1 MRKLEKNS
9 AHAEALKATPVA
21 GKRIEVTSASKK
33 NLGDYIA
40 CGKTPASDPRVNDT
54 PASHT
59 KDKTGV
65 NSSTNEGGSRHNFA
79 SPGNVGGSSASE
91 RKLDDSFAPE
101 VQVVVNSAT
110 GGGVEATT
118 TTSSGRLAEKSA
130 SFARKRLKKVSSIS
144 DDRIKDAAAI
154 KKIASNSHGKS
165 TTSTNTLGSRVEDT
179 CTISGGKLGEISTVG
194 ERLEETSAIRGKEE
208 QYYGSDG
215 RMEETSVSTKG
226 KDEGTSAHGGRSKDA
241 SASVVQLEATATS
254 GGGIE
259 DNSAVG
265 GRLEEKA
272 KMASEGSSDITP
284 AVEKNSN
291 SESGNRQ
298 KSYVR

>member
-226 KDEGTSAHGGRSKDA
+226 KDEGRLGEPSAHGGKSKDA
-241 SASVVQLEATATS
+241 SASVGQLEGTS
-254 GGGIE
+254 I
-259 DNSAVG
+259 SG
-265 GRLEEKA
+265 GRLEDKA